1 MSLENEKF
9 VSAKLQTKKD
19 IKDYISGVYNEGY
32 TKGLSTGIV
41 SLDPHFTMRKKEL
54 TIIPGLANRG
64 KSTFLFYLMLLMS
77 KKYGWKWGVYSPEN
91 SPIGDIIIELA
102 EMMCGMSADKDKLGR
117 MSMARLDKSVDFITE
132 HFFFLEFEETPTTS
146 DLLREFERLCY
157 EKQIDGCVIDPW
169 NDLRKPDTAIM
180 YDFIYKSLAAIR
192 RFKTKY
198 DLHFIISTH
207 SISAKSRAVS
217 DDGSTRP
224 PGMYD
229 AEGGGVWANRSDN
242 FLTIHRNPNSE
253 DWDKTQIHVRKIK
266 FQKLVG
272 TPTNDDNPVI
282 LAYSKDICRF
292 RAFNPK
298 TMMYYDPLE
307 EEQQPEQTLPL
318 IDIDDIDDDMWHD
331 TNNL

>member
-1 MSLENEKF
+1 MSIEKEKF
-9 VSAKLQTKKD
+9 ISAKLQTNKD
-19 IKDYISGVYNEGY
+19 IKDYISGIYNDGY
-32 TKGLSTGIV
+32 TKGLSTGIA
-41 SLDPHFTMRKKEL
+41 SLDPHFTMRKREL
-54 TIIPGLANRG
+54 TIITGLANRG

-77 KKYGWKWGVYSPEN
+77 RKYGWKWAVYSPEN
-91 SPIGDIIIELA
+91 SPVGDIIIELA
-102 EMMCGMSADKDKLGR
+102 EMMCGKTADKDNIGR

-132 HFFFLEFEETPTTS
+132 HFFFLEFEEVPSTP

-157 EKQIDGCVIDPW
+157 EKNIDGCVIDPW

-180 YDFIYKSLAAIR
+180 YDFIYKSLASIR
-192 RFKTKY
+192 RFKDKY

-207 SISAKSRAVS
+207 SISAKSRLVS

-266 FQKLVG
+266 FQKMVG
-272 TPTNDDNPVI
+272 MPTNDDSPVI
-282 LAYSKDICRF
+282 LSYSKDICRF

-298 TMMYYDPLE
+298 NMMYYDPLE
-307 EEQQPEQTLPL
+307 EKPVEQEPL
-318 IDIDDIDDDMWHD
+318 ITIDPEEDDVWQ
-331 TNNL
+331 T

>member
-1 MSLENEKF
+1 MSLEQEKY

-19 IKDYISGVYNEGY
+19 IKEYISGIYNEGY
-32 TKGLSTGIV
+32 TKGLSTGITP
-41 SLDPHFTMRKKEL
+41 LDPHFTMRKKEL
-54 TIIPGLANRG
+54 TIITGLANRG

-77 KKYGWKWGVYSPEN
+77 KQYGWKWAVYSPEN
-91 SPIGDIIIELA
+91 SPVGDIMIEIA
-102 EMMCGMSADKDKLGR
+102 EMLCGMTADKDKMSR
-117 MSMARLDKSVDFITE
+117 MSMDRLDKSIDFIAE
-132 HFFFLEFEETPTTS
+132 HFFFLEFEEVPTTS
-146 DLLREFERLCY
+146 DVLREFERLCY
-157 EKQIDGCVIDPW
+157 EKNIDGCVIDPW

-180 YDFIYKSLAAIR
+180 YDFIYKSLASIR
-192 RFKTKY
+192 RFKDKY
-198 DLHFIISTH
+198 NLHFIISTH

-242 FLTIHRNPNSE
+242 FITIHRNPNSE
-253 DWDKTQIHVRKIK
+253 DWDKTQVHVRKVK

-272 TPTNDDNPVI
+272 VPTNDENPVI

-292 RAFNPK
+292 RAFNRK

-307 EEQQPEQTLPL
+307 EQYKEPDKL
-318 IDIDDIDDDMWHD
+318 IDIDEIDDDMWLNPKD
-331 TNNL
+331 L